1 MSCASPLV
9 GKSGPLVRRPSN
21 GRASRLSIVGRAQS
35 VRSFAT
41 YDAASILRCVARHAL
56 LATAV
61 PAACFS
67 AQPGASAAVAGE
79 EPNIIVILAD
89 DMGYSDLGCYGG
101 EIETPNLD
109 ALAADGL
116 RFSSFFNA
124 ARCCPSRASLLT
136 GLYPHQ
142 AGVGAMVED
151 RGVAGYRGKLNRNCV
166 TLAEALKAG
175 GYATFMVGKWHVGG
189 EGFSVPPWER
199 GFDHSLSAKAGGFY
213 YGGKKG
219 RKDAGPLWLDGR
231 NLSAECPEL
240 PEDWYSTDVFTDYS
254 IRYIDQALDEKK
266 PFFLYLAHTA
276 PHFPLQAPES
286 EVGKYRGK
294 YMAGWDKL
302 REDRYRRQIAS
313 GLIDAS
319 WPLSPVSEA
328 NAKNEQVPT
337 WDSLDE
343 AAKERSDRIMSLYA
357 ACVDRMDQSIGR
369 IVDELKKRGV
379 FDNTL
384 IIFLSDNGGSGEG
397 PALGKLNQG
406 PRGESAF
413 CGLAWS
419 RLQNTPFRYH
429 KSHAHEGGIATPF
442 IVHWPRGISA
452 PGTTVRDTAHI
463 IDLMPTLLEAAGT
476 DYPTVA
482 GGGVQIAP
490 MEGSSLLPAFSG
502 KPLAR
507 KGALF
512 WEHNNNA
519 AVREGDWK
527 LVRASR
533 GPWEL
538 YDTSSDRTELRDLAT
553 AKPDLVAAMES
564 KWNAWA
570 ARTGVFPKPNPKQS
584 GLEDKR
590 ATPQAK

>member
-1 MSCASPLV
+1 MKRGLQLA
-9 GKSGPLVRRPSN
+9 GPLPSEICKITRR
-21 GRASRLSIVGRAQS
+21 AV
-35 VRSFAT
+35 FA
-41 YDAASILRCVARHAL
+41 AAAPTACL
-56 LATAV
+56 L
-61 PAACFS
+61 
-67 AQPGASAAVAGE
+67 AQPGASAAPVQE
-79 EPNIIVILAD
+79 KPNIIVILAD

-109 ALAADGL
+109 TLAANGV
-116 RFSSFFNA
+116 RFASFYNA
-124 ARCCPSRASLLT
+124 SRCCPSRASLLT
-136 GLYPHQ
+136 GLYAHQ
-142 AGVGAMVED
+142 AGVGSMIED
-151 RGVAGYRGKLNRNCV
+151 RGLPAYRGKLNRNCV
-166 TLAEALKAG
+166 TIAEALKSA

-189 EGFSVPPWER
+189 EDFSVPPWER

-219 RKDAGPLWLDGR
+219 KKGAGPLWLDGR
-231 NLSAECPEL
+231 NLPAECPEL

-286 EVGKYRGK
+286 VVAKYRGK

-313 GLIDAS
+313 GLIDPS
-319 WPLSPVSEA
+319 WPLSPASEA
-328 NAKNEQVPT
+328 RPKDEEVPA

-343 AAKERSDRIMSLYA
+343 AAKQRSDRIMALYA
-357 ACVDRMDQSIGR
+357 ACVDRMDQSVGR
-369 IVDELKKRGV
+369 IVEELKKRGAL
-379 FDNTL
+379 DNTL

-397 PALGKLNQG
+397 PVLGKLNQG

-413 CGLAWS
+413 CGLAWA

-429 KSHAHEGGIATPF
+429 KHYSHEGGVATPF
-442 IVHWPRGISA
+442 IVHWPKGVSQH
-452 PGTTVRDTAHI
+452 GTIIRDRAHI
-463 IDLMPTLLEAAGT
+463 IDLMPTLLDAAGA
-476 DYPTVA
+476 DYPATF
-482 GGGVQIAP
+482 GGEKITL
-490 MEGSSLLPAFSG
+490 MEGTSLLPAFSG

-507 KGALF
+507 KKALF

-527 LVRASR
+527 LVRTSR

-538 YDTSSDRTELRDLAT
+538 HDMATDRTELRDLAA
-553 AKPDLVAAMES
+553 AKPAMASELES

-570 ARTGVFPKPNPKQS
+570 ERVGVFPKPDRKQAAPPA
-584 GLEDKR
+584 ED
-590 ATPQAK
+590 AAQGAE